1 MWVVIDLEALL
12 ASAPY
17 HPFFCE
23 ENVWHLLRAP
33 KLVAKER
40 YAVFVTNPAH
50 QVALYQQ
57 RLAPAG
63 EPVVWDY
70 HVIAIARDSARRGHE
85 RVWDRDSRLP
95 FPCPVD
101 RYFEETFPT
110 LPLGAESLAPQF
122 RFVPFAEFEERFA
135 SDRRHMRRVD
145 GSWLQA
151 PPPWPVIGAGH
162 TLDRFLEFSDPIGG
176 TVLGLDALGL

>member
-1 MWVVIDLEALL
+1 MSAPIDGEARV

-23 ENVWHLLRAP
+23 ENVWHLLRSP
-33 KLVAKER
+33 KLTAKER
-40 YAVFVTNPAH
+40 YAVFITNPSR
-50 QVALYQQ
+50 QVALWQQ
-57 RLAPAG
+57 RLAPEG

-70 HVIAIARDSARRGHE
+70 HVVAVTRDPSRRGHE

-95 FPCPVD
+95 FPCPIE
-101 RYFEETFPT
+101 RYFRDTFPA

-122 RFVPFAEFEERFA
+122 RFVAFADFDAKFS
-135 SDRRHMRRVD
+135 SDRRHMRRGD

-151 PPPWPVIGAGH
+151 PPSWPAIGTGH
-162 TLDRFLEFSDPIGG
+162 TLDRFLDLGDDIGG
-176 TVLGLDALGL
+176 TVVGLDALGL